1 MKLILKVLFVCF
13 MMVLICCAP
22 VIAVEPLDLHWDL
35 SDWREVT
42 ENEVVVTT
50 SENGLT
56 IKVRKANWCDR
67 RYDELPS
74 KARYLSKFKAT
85 AEVESLEGGS
95 CGLFLSNG
103 KVSIVLNV
111 SKTESELRCAASG
124 QVSLVKSAKIKPVNF
139 PATISLAYDTT
150 TGIIEGFLNGE
161 KIIEG
166 NADTLTNMPKIS
178 SIRYVGVISCSNWNQ
193 TFSTSTYSTLNLEA
207 R

>member
-22 VIAVEPLDLHWDL
+22 VNAVEPLDLHWNL

-56 IKVRKANWCDR
+56 IKVRKDNWCDIR
-67 RYDELPS
+67 WAELPS

-85 AEVESLEGGS
+85 AEVESLEGGN
-95 CGLFLSNG
+95 CGLSLGNR
-103 KVSIVLNV
+103 KVDIVLYV
-111 SKTESELRCAASG
+111 SKTESQLRCAASG
-124 QVSLVKSAKIKPVNF
+124 QVSLIKSAKIKPVNY

-150 TGIIEGFLNGE
+150 TGIIEGFLNEE

-166 NADTLTNMPKIS
+166 NADKLSNMPKIS
-178 SIRYVGVISCSNWNQ
+178 SIGFVGVIASSPWNRNNA
-193 TFSTSTYSTLNLEA
+193 TVTYSTLGLEA